1 MAVATASCAVANRP
15 KNVVCEMTANRGDDS
30 FRMSRLWNETDAEIA
45 KMTRAADP
53 ASWPTHTILGGP
65 SLPETAKG
73 GRFRE
78 TDRNKEYRS

>member
-1 MAVATASCAVANRP
+1 MP
-15 KNVVCEMTANRGDDS
+15 ICEMTANWGNDS
-30 FRMSRLWNETDAEIA
+30 FQMSRQMSRLWNETDAEIA
-45 KMTRAADP
+45 KMTRDADS